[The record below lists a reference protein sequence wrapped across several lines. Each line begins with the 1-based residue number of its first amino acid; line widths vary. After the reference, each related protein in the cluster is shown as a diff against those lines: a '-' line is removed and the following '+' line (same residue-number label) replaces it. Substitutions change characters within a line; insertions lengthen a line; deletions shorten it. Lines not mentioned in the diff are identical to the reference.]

1 MTIASAPAQTQS
13 SSPSATSRHSSPSSP
28 HPVRVGCSGWNYDDW
43 RGRLYPEGL
52 GKPRWLSRYAE
63 EFDTVEV
70 NSTFYRLAS
79 RDAVARWVEHTP
91 DGFVFAAKASRYLT
105 HVRRLREIEQGI
117 HRYYERIMP
126 LVESGKLGPVVW
138 QFPANFRREG
148 DALERVA
155 NTLELVP
162 HGRHCFEFRHESWF
176 NDDVYALLRERDA
189 ALVIGDHPKWPFQA
203 HELTADWT
211 LVRLHHGRRGRRGN
225 YSQSELDEWA
235 RRIAD
240 WRRRA
245 EVFVYFNND
254 WEGFAVENARSLKRR
269 LQRSPAGRAPA
280 AAAARRASASSR
292 SARRSRAA

>member
-1 MTIASAPAQTQS
+1 M
-13 SSPSATSRHSSPSSP
+13 
-28 HPVRVGCSGWNYDDW
+28 RVGCSGWQYGDW

-52 GKPRWLSRYAE
+52 AQPRWLTRYAE

-79 RDAVARWVEHTP
+79 RDAVARWVRETP
-91 DGFVFAAKASRYLT
+91 DGFLFAAKASRYLT
-105 HVRRLREIEQGI
+105 HVRRLRDIEQGI

-126 LVESGKLGPVVW
+126 LVESNKLGPIVW
-138 QFPANFRREG
+138 QFPATFRRDG

-155 NTLELVP
+155 TALELVP
-162 HGRHCFEFRHESWF
+162 PGRHCFEFRHESWF
-176 NDDVYALLRERDA
+176 NAEVYALLGERGA
-189 ALVIGDHPKWPFQA
+189 ALVIGDHPRWPFQA
-203 HELTADWT
+203 HELTTDWT

-225 YSQSELDEWA
+225 YSESELDEWA

-269 LQRSPAGRAPA
+269 LLPPADRAPS

-292 SARRSRAA
+292 SARRSRAASGRA

>member
-1 MTIASAPAQTQS
+1 VPARTRS
-13 SSPSATSRHSSPSSP
+13 SSPSATSRRSSATSAR
-28 HPVRVGCSGWNYDDW
+28 PVRVGCSGWQYKDW

-52 GKPRWLSRYAE
+52 ATTRWLSRYAE

-79 RDAVARWVEHTP
+79 RDAVARWADETP
-91 DGFVFAAKASRYLT
+91 DGFLFAAKASRYLT
-105 HVRRLREIEQGI
+105 HVRRLRQIEEGI

-126 LVESGKLGPVVW
+126 LVEAGKLGPVVW
-138 QFPANFRREG
+138 QFPATFRREG

-155 NTLELVP
+155 TALELLP
-162 HGRHCFEFRHESWF
+162 PGRHCFEFRHESWF
-176 NDDVYALLRERDA
+176 DQEVYSVLREHDA
-189 ALVIGDHPKWPFQA
+189 ALVIGDHPRRPFQA
-203 HELTADWT
+203 HELTAGWT

-225 YSQSELDEWA
+225 YSQTELDEWA
-235 RRIAD
+235 RRIAQ

-269 LQRSPAGRAPA
+269 LRPSRAGRARA
-280 AAAARRASASSR
+280 AAAATRASASSR
-292 SARRSRAA
+292 SARRSRAGSGRA

>member
-1 MTIASAPAQTQS
+1 VPASA
-13 SSPSATSRHSSPSSP
+13 SAR
-28 HPVRVGCSGWNYDDW
+28 PVRIGCSGWQYRDW

-52 GKPRWLSRYAE
+52 PAKRWLARYAE

-79 RDAVARWVEHTP
+79 RDAVARWVDETP
-91 DGFVFAAKASRYLT
+91 PGFLFAVKASRYLT

-117 HRYYERIMP
+117 HRFYERITP
-126 LVESGKLGPVVW
+126 LVEADKLGPVVW

-155 NTLELVP
+155 AALELVP
-162 HGRHCFEFRHESWF
+162 PGRHCFEFRHESWF
-176 NDDVYALLRERDA
+176 NPEVYALLGQHDA
-189 ALVIGDHPKWPFQA
+189 ALVIGDHPRWPFQA

-225 YSQSELDEWA
+225 YSKTELEEWA
-235 RRIAD
+235 RRVAQ

-245 EVFVYFNND
+245 QVFLYFNND
-254 WEGFAVENARSLKRR
+254 WEGFAVENARSLTRR
-269 LQRSPAGRAPA
+269 LRQPPDGRAPSA
-280 AAAARRASASSR
+280 AGETRASASSR
-292 SARRSRAA
+292 SARRSRAGSGRA